1 MSSLSTNS
9 PMRVDDQQTPE
20 RRSYPASVH
29 FAFVGGLLLP
39 LAVIPYLL
47 GRRQTSVVRN
57 RLQEAERVL
66 QAVEHELKATTRE
79 LQALRSKQTNS
90 SSQIK
95 QLQESV
101 DEFDESTGK
110 LQADGIEGQKALL
123 QYVVELERD
132 LESSK

>member
-1 MSSLSTNS
+1 
-9 PMRVDDQQTPE
+9 MRVDDQQTPE
-20 RRSYPASVH
+20 RKLYPASVH

-47 GRRQTSVVRN
+47 SRRQTSVVRN

-66 QAVEHELKATTRE
+66 QAVQHELKTTTRE
-79 LQALRSKQTNS
+79 LQALRLKQTDS

-95 QLQESV
+95 QLQETV
-101 DEFDESTGK
+101 DEVDRRSGK
-110 LQADGIEGQKALL
+110 FQADGIEGQKALL